1 MMNTL
6 PQDLRHGARM
16 LLKKRGFTVV
26 AVITLGLGIGANT
39 MMFSVINAVLL
50 RPLPFKDPER
60 LVHLDEN
67 APKAGLETAGLSFPD
82 FSDWRSRSR
91 SFEQMALYEEGSYT
105 LAGGAATETAERVNG
120 ARVTASLFPLLG
132 VEAAQGRHFLEEEDR
147 PGAAQVAIIGYGL
160 WRRRFGGDPGIIGR
174 AVRIDGGSVT
184 VVGVMPAGFG
194 FPIKAEIWKP
204 MAAVFDEKDRGHHFA
219 YGIGRLRSGV
229 TIEAARAEIGK
240 TAAAVA
246 REHPKT
252 NDGFEGVVEPW
263 REAVLEG
270 AGDLLWLLLGAVG
283 FVLLIACGNVANLL
297 LTAGAS
303 REGEMAV
310 RSALGASRSAL
321 MRQMLVESLLLA
333 SVGGALGLLI
343 ALWGADGM
351 AAVIPENLPAW
362 MEVSIDWRVLAFT
375 LGATTATAVLCG
387 VAPGWQASKT
397 DLMSVMKDGARGAGG
412 MRKQRL
418 RNLLAIGEVALAM
431 TLLIGAGLM
440 MKSFIRVRQ
449 INLGFNAEQVM
460 TAKVSLPET
469 QYSEP
474 ARRNNFHRRL
484 LERLATLPGVESAAL
499 TSSLPLL
506 EEDIFGSGFYAEGKP
521 KPQNT
526 SEVPIALQSAVSPG
540 YFRTMGMRLVKGR
553 DFNESDVEGKEKV
566 VIVDETIAR
575 RIFADEDPIGRRI
588 TFGGSN
594 SGPQWLTVIGV
605 VGAVRHYGLKREAR
619 MQAYQPFQQASSA
632 NMTIVAR
639 ATGDT
644 ASLTAAMRN
653 EVAALDKDLPLYAPR
668 PMTEVV
674 AIAMWDDKYFGI
686 LFGVFASLALCLA
699 AVGIYGVISFSVAQ
713 RTREIGLRVALGART
728 GDVMRMIIRQGLALA
743 GLGAAVGLGGAA
755 LATRLMKS
763 LLFNVSAT
771 DPATFTLLPL
781 SLLAVALA
789 ACWIPAR
796 RAAKVDPMVALRC
809 D

>member
-1 MMNTL
+1 MQTL
-6 PQDLRHGARM
+6 WQDLRYGARM
-16 LLKKRGFTVV
+16 LLKKRGFTIV

-39 MMFSVINAVLL
+39 TMFSVINGLLL
-50 RPLPFKDPER
+50 RPIPFKDPER
-60 LVHLDEN
+60 LVHLVET
-67 APKAGLETAGLSFPD
+67 APKVGFETLGLSFTD
-82 FSDWRSRSR
+82 FADWRARSR
-91 SFEQMALYEEGSYT
+91 SFEQMALYGVDSFT
-105 LAGGAATETAERVNG
+105 LAGGNATERAERVEG
-120 ARVTASLFPLLG
+120 ASVTASLFPLLA
-132 VEAAQGRHFLEEEDR
+132 VEAIQGRRFLEEEDK
-147 PGAAQVAIIGYGL
+147 PGAAPAAIIGYGL

-174 AVRIDGGSVT
+174 SVRIDGKSVT
-184 VVGVMPAGFG
+184 IVGVMPSGFG
-194 FPIKAEIWKP
+194 FPVNAEIWKP
-204 MAAVFDEKDRGHHFA
+204 MAAAYDEEERGGRSS
-219 YGIGRLRSGV
+219 YGIGRLRPGV
-229 TIEAARAEIGK
+229 TIETARSEIESIAASME
-240 TAAAVA
+240 
-246 REHPKT
+246 REHPNT
-252 NDGFEGVVEPW
+252 NTSIEGAVKPW
-263 REAVLEG
+263 REMLLEG
-270 AGDLLWLLLGAVG
+270 SGNELWLLLGAVG
-283 FVLLIACGNVANLL
+283 FVLLIACANVANLL

-303 REGEMAV
+303 RAGEMAI
-310 RSALGASRSAL
+310 RSALGARRTAL

-351 AAVIPENLPAW
+351 TAMIPEAMPSW

-397 DLMSVMKDGARGAGG
+397 DLMSVIKDGARGAGG
-412 MRKQRL
+412 LGKQRL
-418 RNLLAIGEVALAM
+418 RSLLVIGEVALAM

-449 INLGFNAEQVM
+449 INLGFNAEHVM

-469 QYSEP
+469 QYSAP
-474 ARRNNFHRRL
+474 AQRNNFHRRL
-484 LERLATLPGVESAAL
+484 LERLAALPGVESAAL

-506 EEDIFGSGFYAEGKP
+506 EEDISGTGFYAEGAP
-521 KPQNT
+521 KPQNS

-540 YFRTMGMRLVKGR
+540 YFRTMGMRLIRGR
-553 DFNESDVEGKEKV
+553 DFNDADVEDKEKV

-575 RIFADEDPIGRRI
+575 RIFANEDPIGRRI
-588 TFGGSN
+588 IFGGGISN
-594 SGPQWLTVIGV
+594 PQWWTIVGV
-605 VGAVRHYGLKREAR
+605 VGAVRHYGLKRDAR
-619 MQAYQPFQQASSA
+619 MQAYQPYQQSSGA

-713 RTREIGLRVALGART
+713 RTREIGLRVALGAQT
-728 GDVMRMIIRQGLALA
+728 GAVMRMIIRQGLTLA

-755 LATRLMKS
+755 LAALLMKS
-763 LLFNVSAT
+763 LLFNVSAI
-771 DPATFTLLPL
+771 DPAIFTLLPL

-796 RAAKVDPMVALRC
+796 RATRVDPVVALRC
-809 D
+809 E